1 MRKKD
6 KQIRWWRV
14 GVWTLGG
21 LAIGLF
27 STQVW
32 LAVFVAL
39 VFGFARLIGELS
51 RPRPAAPTVAPPLTD
66 RMAAHYAESGLSE
79 SEIDLFRETMDQV
92 AAQIRQFETIEN
104 RVPKLKSVALN
115 HDLDNVMHAYFKAVV
130 KTPKQLAS
138 AGHFVYEQLPNLVN
152 IAQKYEE
159 ISHHEVKTQDTY
171 DVLTTAANALGDLAE
186 AIKTD
191 YAAFVENDLD
201 DLEASVALAKKQMQE
216 RPRLSESTTLPG
228 HELDLSAVKEEMEKT
243 HE

>member
-1 MRKKD
+1 MKKND
-6 KQIRWWRV
+6 KQIRWLRV
-14 GVWTLGG
+14 GLWTLGG
-21 LAIGLF
+21 FVLGAV
-27 STQVW
+27 STRLW
-32 LAVFVAL
+32 LAVFVAV
-39 VFGFARLIGELS
+39 VFGFARILGELS
-51 RPRPAAPTVAPPLTD
+51 RPRPTAPVAAPPMTD
-66 RMAAHYAESGLSE
+66 KMAAHYADSGLSE

-104 RVPKLKSVALN
+104 RVPKIKSVALN

-138 AGHFVYEQLPNLVN
+138 AGHFVYEQLPNLVS

-186 AIKTD
+186 AVKAD

-201 DLEASVALAKKQMQE
+201 DLEASVALAKRQMQ
-216 RPRLSESTTLPG
+216 PRLNESTVLPG
-228 HELDLSAVKEEMEKT
+228 HQVAGNLAKEEMEKS